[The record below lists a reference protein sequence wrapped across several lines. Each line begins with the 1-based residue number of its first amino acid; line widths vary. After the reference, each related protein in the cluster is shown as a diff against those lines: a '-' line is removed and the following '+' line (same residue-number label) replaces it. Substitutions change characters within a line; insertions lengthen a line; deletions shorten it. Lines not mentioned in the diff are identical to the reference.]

1 MYWEFTLL
9 FIALAVGV
17 VIGIYIERKHNVAK
31 KVTHGIINVDC
42 GDPANGP
49 YLYLD
54 LAVPIA
60 EVVDQKRV
68 IFDVRVL
75 N

>member
-17 VIGIYIERKHNVAK
+17 AIGVLVERKHNANKEV
-31 KVTHGIINVDC
+31 VQGIINVDC

-68 IFDVRVL
+68 VFDVRVL

>member
-17 VIGIYIERKHNVAK
+17 AIGVLVERKHNAAK
-31 KVTHGIINVDC
+31 KVTHGILNVDC

-54 LAVPIA
+54 LDVPIA
-60 EVVDQKRV
+60 EVVDQKQV
-68 IFDVRVL
+68 SFDVRVL
-75 N
+75 D